1 MPGWNEAREAYSIER
16 RDNYWARI
24 ADELEAHA
32 EEQQKLEDSRRDL
45 HNKVQAFI
53 KAQRVD
59 HDMAISI
66 LEALQSAAQRDRV
79 LHDAELSAIDEA
91 KCFIDWPVL
100 RGGQR

>member
-16 RDNYWARI
+16 RDSYMAQL
-24 ADELEAHA
+24 ADEVEAYL
-32 EEQQKLEDSRRDL
+32 EEQQKLEDIRRET

-53 KAQRVD
+53 KSQRID

-66 LEALQSAAQRDRV
+66 LEALQYAAMRDRV
-79 LHDAELSAIDEA
+79 LRDNDLQALDEA
-91 KCFIDWPVL
+91 LVFLGGPVL

>member
-53 KAQRVD
+53 KSQRID

-66 LEALQSAAQRDRV
+66 LEALQYAAMRDRV
-79 LHDAELSAIDEA
+79 LRDNDLQALDEA
-91 KCFIDWPVL
+91 LEFLGGPVL